1 MCIRDRRD
9 TEEHARRLAQYDNL
23 TLVCGHYEG
32 IDERVIDAFADEE
45 ISIGDYILTEMCIR
59 DRMVAASYRS
69 AGTPFRAARNSTMAE
84 PNCQMRRKQ
93 MIHSA

>member
-1 MCIRDRRD
+1 M
-9 TEEHARRLAQYDNL
+9 
-23 TLVCGHYEG
+23 G
-32 IDERVIDAFADEE
+32 VI
-45 ISIGDYILTEMCIR
+45 IGTVMEKNCFHLPAPS
-59 DRMVAASYRS
+59 MVAASYRS